1 MENLSKEDLQWN
13 KMWDLWVE
21 EKLESP
27 YEELMNY
34 YNEINNGGH
43 LQFFDNV
50 SNNHNLENYVNNLL
64 TILPKAMKENFNK
77 AYEIYLINPGDISDE
92 NNKILDECDNF
103 YYENEKFVMDILKER
118 ASKINL

>member
-1 MENLSKEDLQWN
+1 MKELSKEDLQWN

-27 YEELMNY
+27 YEELMKY

-50 SNNHNLENYVNNLL
+50 SENNNIEDYVGNLL
-64 TILPKAMKENFNK
+64 TILPLELKDNFNV
-77 AYEIYLINPGDISDE
+77 AYTTYLINPEDISDE

-103 YYENEKFVMDILKER
+103 YYANEQFIMSLLKER
-118 ASKINL
+118 ANKIEL

>member
-21 EKLESP
+21 EQLESP

-50 SNNHNLENYVNNLL
+50 SNNHNLESYANNLL
-64 TILPKAMKENFNK
+64 TILPKEMKENFNK
-77 AYEIYLINPGDISDE
+77 AYEIYLIDPEDISDE

>member
-1 MENLSKEDLQWN
+1 MAELSKEDLQWN

-21 EKLESP
+21 EQLESP

-50 SNNHNLENYVNNLL
+50 SDNHDLESYVQNLL
-64 TILPKAMKENFNK
+64 TILPEEMKANFDL
-77 AYEIYLINPGDISDE
+77 AYKTYMIDPDDISDE
-92 NNKILDECDNF
+92 NNKILDKCDNF
-103 YYENEKFVMDILKER
+103 YYENEHYVMDILKTR
-118 ASKINL
+118 ASEIDV